1 MSPQNGIAPQAPEL
15 HIVKLKDWI
24 VQSTTGVVH
33 GPPARTKEE
42 AEDILQ
48 SWKNYYSAS

>member
-1 MSPQNGIAPQAPEL
+1 MSPDNGKTAQAPEL

-24 VQSTTGVVH
+24 VQSTAGVVY

-42 AEDILQ
+42 SEVLLAD
-48 SWKNYYSAS
+48 WKNYYRAS